1 MDTMTAVSAFA
12 YRSARRGTALQIVAY
27 SIGLT
32 AVLLLV
38 AAWIC
43 GTETAAT
50 PTWRLRH
57 DGLYRLPEGL
67 REIPWEVL
75 PLADLLVLGFLV
87 LALLVVAP
95 AAVAA
100 AVASERRAGTLDQL
114 RATPLSAGALLGGLI
129 AGAPARVYLLCA
141 GPLVFHAACGVLGV
155 IAPATLVA
163 TLAVLA
169 TGTLASVLLGLAA
182 GLAPRSDA
190 SGTWVALCVAGVLG
204 FGGVVTSVMA
214 LTPEGSRW
222 AFFHPAGA
230 LAAALVEYDGLGRR
244 LLVSPWNLDRFHDG
258 GYLVRLALAPL
269 WSSLAALA
277 MAALLY
283 RACCRKL
290 VRPHLPTLSKGQA
303 LLAFVASAAALVLP
317 LGGLRVAM
325 SSSSL
330 LGATTLGAVLL
341 LGSGTLLVALATPS
355 FELWALGLRQ
365 GRRGGWWEDAA
376 APHGTAWLMLAAA
389 MGLIGLVTG
398 GYQALP
404 ERGVVALGWT
414 AVVAASVPCLAL
426 FWATRYSTAAS
437 RWGWGAALVAYLVC
451 QVVAIVLVADR
462 ERNFGMVYV
471 QLMAMSGLLLPAWV
485 VLRQHFLRRATLSMA
500 TARGSG
506 EG

>member
-1 MDTMTAVSAFA
+1 MDTITAVSAFA
-12 YRSARRGTALQIVAY
+12 YRTARRGTALQLVAY
-27 SIGLT
+27 SVGLT
-32 AVLLLV
+32 GVMLLV

-43 GTETAAT
+43 GIETAA
-50 PTWRLRH
+50 PSYGASLRP
-57 DGLYRLPEGL
+57 GPEGL
-67 REIPWEVL
+67 GEIPWGVL
-75 PLADLLVLGFLV
+75 SLGDLLVLGFLA

-100 AVASERRAGTLDQL
+100 AVAGERRAGTLDQL

-129 AGAPARVYLLCA
+129 AGAPARIYLICV
-141 GPLVFHAACGVLGV
+141 GPLAFHVACGALGIV
-155 IAPATLVA
+155 APTTMVA
-163 TLAVLA
+163 TLAVFA

-182 GLAPRSDA
+182 GLAPRNDT

-204 FGGVVTSVMA
+204 LGGLVTGM
-214 LTPEGSRW
+214 LTLTHEGSRW

-230 LAAALVEYDGLGRR
+230 LQAALLEHDGLGRR
-244 LLVSPWNLDRFHDG
+244 LLVSPWNLERFHDG
-258 GYLVRLALAPL
+258 GYLARLAVAPL
-269 WSSLAALA
+269 WSSLASLA

-290 VRPHLPTLSKGQA
+290 ARPHLPTLSKGQA
-303 LLAFVASAAALVLP
+303 LVAFVASAAALVLP
-317 LGGLRVAM
+317 LGGLRPAM
-325 SSSSL
+325 SASSL
-330 LGATTLGAVLL
+330 AGVTLLSAVLL

-355 FELWALGLRQ
+355 FELWALALRQ
-365 GRRGGWWEDAA
+365 RQRRAWHKDAA
-376 APHGTAWLMLAAA
+376 APHGMAWLMLGAA

-404 ERGVVALGWT
+404 ERALLALGWM
-414 AVVAASVPCLAL
+414 AALGASVPCLAL

-462 ERNFGMVYV
+462 ERNLEMVYV
-471 QLMAMSGLLLPAWV
+471 QLMAVSGLLLPAWV
-485 VLRQHFLRRATLSMA
+485 VLRQHLLRRATMSMA
-500 TARGSG
+500 AAVEEV